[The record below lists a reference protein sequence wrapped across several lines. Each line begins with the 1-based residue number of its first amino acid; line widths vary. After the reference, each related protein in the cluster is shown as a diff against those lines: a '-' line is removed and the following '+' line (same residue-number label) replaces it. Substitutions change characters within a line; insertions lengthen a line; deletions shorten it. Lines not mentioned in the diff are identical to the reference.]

1 MPSRD
6 LSARIARRVDR
17 AGAAAAPELVE
28 ALRVYLDLL
37 ARWNAK
43 INLTALALTPP
54 TDEAI
59 DRLLVESLIAARHVR
74 PADRLLL
81 DIGSGGGSPALPLLL
96 ARPHLRG
103 VLVEVKV
110 RKAAFLREA
119 IRTLELVDV
128 EVENRRFEELFARSD
143 LHEAAD
149 IVTLRAVRA
158 DRRLWTGIRAFLSRD
173 GRVFWFGGSEGGGGA
188 DSMLFDQ
195 IGIDHNLAGRA
206 SSRLTILRARR
217 APGA

>member
-6 LSARIARRVDR
+6 LSARIGRRVER
-17 AGAAAAPELVE
+17 AGATAPAELVE
-28 ALRVYLDLL
+28 SLRVYLELL

-43 INLTALALTPP
+43 INLTALGLTPP

-59 DRLLVESLIAARHVR
+59 DRLLVEPLIAARHVR
-74 PADRLLL
+74 PADRLLI

-119 IRTLELVDV
+119 IRTLGLPHV

-149 IVTLRAVRA
+149 LVSLRAVRA
-158 DRRLWTGIRAFLSRD
+158 DRRLWAGIRAFLSRD
-173 GRVFWFGGSEGGGGA
+173 GRVFWFGAGETA
-188 DSMLFDQ
+188 DTTVNLSFNQ
-195 IGIDHNLAGRA
+195 INIEHNLAGR
-206 SSRLTILRARR
+206 SSSKLTVLGVIA
-217 APGA
+217 GH

>member
-1 MPSRD
+1 VASRD
-6 LSARIARRVDR
+6 LGTRIVRRAERV
-17 AGAAAAPELVE
+17 GVIVAPELAE
-28 ALRVYLDLL
+28 SLRVYLDLL

-59 DRLLVESLIAARHVR
+59 DRLLVESLIATRHVR
-74 PADRLLL
+74 PVDRLLL

-119 IRTLELVDV
+119 IRTLELAHV

-158 DRRLWTGIRAFLSRD
+158 DRRLWTGIRAFLSLE
-173 GRVFWFGGSEGGGGA
+173 GRVFWFGGSAGDAGV
-188 DSMLFDQ
+188 DSMSFDQ
-195 IGIDHNLAGRA
+195 IHTDHNLAGRA
-206 SSRLTILRARR
+206 SSRLTILRAV
-217 APGA
+217 GG

>member
-1 MPSRD
+1 MATRD
-6 LSARIARRVDR
+6 LGTRIVRRGERV
-17 AGAAAAPELVE
+17 GVSVAPELTE
-28 ALRVYLDLL
+28 SLRVYLDLL

-119 IRTLELVDV
+119 VRTLELARV

-143 LHEAAD
+143 LHEAVD

-158 DRRLWTGIRAFLSRD
+158 DRRLWTGIRAFLSRG
-173 GRVFWFGGSEGGGGA
+173 GRVFWFGGSESGA
-188 DSMLFDQ
+188 GVDSVSFDQ
-195 IGIDHNLAGRA
+195 IHIEHNLAGRA
-206 SSRLTILRARR
+206 SSRLTILRAVDR
-217 APGA
+217 